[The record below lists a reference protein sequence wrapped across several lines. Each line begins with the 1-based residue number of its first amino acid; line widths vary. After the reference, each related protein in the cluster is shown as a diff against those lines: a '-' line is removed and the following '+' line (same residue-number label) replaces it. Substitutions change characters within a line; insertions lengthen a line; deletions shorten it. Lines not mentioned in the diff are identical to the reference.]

1 MAITVVKDV
10 QTIARKEDVTSL
22 MEPAWGVHRDG
33 LGSIATTVSNW
44 FSYTIDSRL
53 LTEKFTIF
61 DKQRAKI
68 DIMVWSAV
76 KNVLD
81 IVRTTRLVITSM
93 VHVTKDVMMDGLEK
107 SVTKVYKFCIK

>member
-10 QTIARKEDVTSL
+10 QSIARKGDVTSS
-22 MEPAWGVHRDG
+22 MEPAWDVHRDG
-33 LGSIATTVSNW
+33 LGSIATT
-44 FSYTIDSRL
+44 
-53 LTEKFTIF
+53 
-61 DKQRAKI
+61 RAKI

-107 SVTKVYKFCIK
+107 SVTKYVIRELTFQDVHIPVVIIV